1 MGNLKAQYSGPESIL
16 TWTAPYSLAGIDTYY
31 QVSLADESTG
41 VGSPVITIYGTSYKF
56 NTTDLVACRTYLFSI
71 QAWNDA
77 GGGNITILKKFFPGG
92 ILIILPSCCIFMRKT
107 VFKYI
112 VIITIVHSL
121 LDRRIVV

>member
-1 MGNLKAQYSGPESIL
+1 MGNLKAQYSVPESIL

-41 VGSPVITIYGTSYKF
+41 VGSPVITIYDTSYKF

-77 GGGNITILKKFFPGG
+77 GGGNITILKKFFSGG
-92 ILIILPSCCIFMRKT
+92 ILIIMMDIIILPSCCIFIKKT
-107 VFKYI
+107 V
-112 VIITIVHSL
+112 HSY
-121 LDRRIVV
+121 